1 MIDYKAFRESYCYLC
16 GSQRCE
22 GPDSEFGEGCTL
34 LKFEKAKAF
43 AKQRLSV
50 DKYEHSL
57 RVLEY
62 THDTAKIYMSGVST
76 EVLIVAILHD
86 IVEDSDATLKDI
98 EEEFGRYIRNCVEI
112 LTHQK
117 EEMSYP
123 DYIDLIMSSPLPEA
137 MAVKHADMRDHLR
150 QKETLTPKL
159 KEKYFEVI
167 DRFI

>member
-16 GSQRCE
+16 GSLCCD
-22 GPDSEFGEGCTL
+22 GPETEWSEGCAF
-34 LKFEKAKAF
+34 LKFEKAKVF

-62 THDTAKIYMSGVST
+62 AHDTAKIYMSGLTT

-86 IVEDSDATLKDI
+86 VVEDSDATLKDI
-98 EEEFGRYIRNCVEI
+98 EEEFGRYIRNCVEV
-112 LTHQK
+112 LTHDK
-117 EEMSYP
+117 KNMSYP
-123 DYIDLIMSSPLPEA
+123 EYIDLIMNCPLPEA
-137 MAVKHADMRDHLR
+137 RAVKHADMRDHLR

>member
-1 MIDYKAFRESYCYLC
+1 MIDYKEFRETYCFGC

-22 GPDSEFGEGCTL
+22 GPETEWGEGCAYL
-34 LKFEKAKAF
+34 QLAKAKIF
-43 AKQRLSV
+43 AKQRLSE

-62 THDTAKIYMSGVST
+62 TRDTAKIYMGGVSN
-76 EVLIVAILHD
+76 EALIVAILHD
-86 IVEDSDATLKDI
+86 IVEDTDTTLEEI
-98 EEEFGRYIRNCVEI
+98 EKEFGKYIRKCIEI

-117 EEMSYP
+117 EEMTYP
-123 DYIDLIMSSPLPEA
+123 NYIDFIMSSPFPEA

-159 KEKYFEVI
+159 KDKYFEVI